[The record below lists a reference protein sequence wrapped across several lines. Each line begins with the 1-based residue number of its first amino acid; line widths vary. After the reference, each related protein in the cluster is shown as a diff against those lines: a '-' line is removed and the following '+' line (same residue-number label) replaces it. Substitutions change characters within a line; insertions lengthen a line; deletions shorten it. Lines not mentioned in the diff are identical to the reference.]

1 MAEDPAELGV
11 GIAPPTYEML
21 QEALRKKRELTAR
34 WHATAVSLGFEGV
47 DHALHE
53 LQAFVR
59 RQRMRAPTVTP
70 PHAGD

>member
-1 MAEDPAELGV
+1 MAEDPAELGI

-53 LQAFVR
+53 LQVLIR
-59 RQRMRAPTVTP
+59 RQRMRTSTVGAP
-70 PHAGD
+70 HE